1 MMDHEA
7 LEGRQ
12 KTHSNEVHIVTHS
25 KNKTMGKMK
34 FEAITPYTQHIKKI
48 LVRMSRRINK
58 TFLNKTWIHYLPF
71 GLNNISSRKWTAAQ

>member
-34 FEAITPYTQHIKKI
+34 FEAITPYTQHIKKN
-48 LVRMSRRINK
+48 SCP
-58 TFLNKTWIHYLPF
+58 HE
-71 GLNNISSRKWTAAQ
+71 